1 MDWPSP
7 SAVMTANFGS
17 NDGGNPLLGALFSDG
32 DPLGAADQ
40 GELLYRRGDGE
51 SPSRLPSPL
60 GAWLAVDH
68 GDGIISIYG
77 RMEDSKT
84 APPPRLSKSTILGR
98 PGSSGWS
105 GKNGFYF
112 SLFDRKERRWIN
124 PSMIISPFPDTRP
137 PVIQSV
143 SLRNSAG
150 RRIDPAQT
158 RVLGQGRYVISVA
171 ASDTLSPEGYPLAP
185 HRILCSVNGGEVG
198 VLSFE
203 TYSARDGI
211 LMVNRNGLIPV
222 KQIYAPFPAFE
233 VGEVALTRGQVSLEI
248 IAQDFAGN
256 TRSVVYRLTVE

>member
-1 MDWPSP
+1 
-7 SAVMTANFGS
+7 MTSNFGS
-17 NDGGNPLLGALFSDG
+17 NDGGTPLLGALFSG
-32 DPLGAADQ
+32 EDPLGAADQ
-40 GELLYRRGDGE
+40 GELLYRRDDGE

-68 GDGIISIYG
+68 GDGIVSIYG

-84 APPPRLSKSTILGR
+84 APPPGLSKSAILGR

-105 GKNGFYF
+105 GKKGFYF

-137 PVIQSV
+137 PVIQWV
-143 SLRNSAG
+143 SLKDSAG
-150 RRIDPAQT
+150 RRVDPART

-171 ASDTLSPEGYPLAP
+171 ASDTLSADGYPLAP

-256 TRSVVYRLTVE
+256 ARSVVYRLTVE